1 MPQVDELRY
10 ALRFRAK
17 SVPGSLFCRTKT
29 RFVQSRFALAA
40 FHPPTSIFKCRFLSE
55 VVFPAG
61 KYENILV
68 EKKGEKQNV
77 GVITLNRPK
86 ALNALCNAL
95 MVDVNNALEEFQND
109 DSVGAIVLTG
119 SERAFAAGNI
129 IFYVIV
135 SPLKDINLSQ
145 IV

>member
-1 MPQVDELRY
+1 
-10 ALRFRAK
+10 
-17 SVPGSLFCRTKT
+17 
-29 RFVQSRFALAA
+29 
-40 FHPPTSIFKCRFLSE
+40 

-119 SERAFAAGNI
+119 SERAFAAGNF

-135 SPLKDINLSQ
+135 SPLKDINLSK